1 MIPSP
6 MPINKWLETIAINT
20 LPRGT
25 ATVPPKEYSRTNAIE
40 ENTTDNK
47 PAMNDPEIVEE

>member
-6 MPINKWLETIAINT
+6 IPINKWLDTIAINT

-47 PAMNDPEIVEE
+47 PAINDPDIVEE